1 MHCPRM
7 AQECREIDVS
17 KSVHGLDHKS
27 RPLAGTPAFVELNKR
42 REEEGLFGKLSF
54 KIVHDVTGYLNVF
67 FCSCNLI

>member
-27 RPLAGTPAFVELNKR
+27 RPLAGTPAFVELNKG
-42 REEEGLFGKLSF
+42 REKEGLFSEMSF
-54 KIVHDVTGYLNVF
+54 KTVHD
-67 FCSCNLI
+67 